1 MMLKS
6 NLKADKFIQSN
17 FRNLLQREFKD
28 LGETNLFNIALA
40 TGEALQNIV
49 RYGYAFQDNQE
60 VRISLDQI
68 GDQFFIEII
77 DDAPPCPVEN
87 FMQHKFIPS
96 DHGGM
101 GIAIIKKLT
110 ELFEIKPS
118 NQGNITSLVFN
129 LEQIRP

>member
-6 NLKADKFIQSN
+6 HLKADKFIQSS

-49 RYGYAFQDNQE
+49 RYGYAFQDHKE

-68 GDQFFIEII
+68 GDRFVIEII

-87 FMQHKFIPS
+87 FMQHQFTPS

-110 ELFEIKPS
+110 QIFEIKPLA
-118 NQGNITSLVFN
+118 QGNLTSLVFKLN
-129 LEQIRP
+129 I